1 MKFCQKNFEFILS
14 NLKGIELAQDPFGIQ
29 NIKSYVQLYLSNTIF
44 DLYNENELIS
54 NQKCIDLLDEFEIN
68 LIVLSNFFSLKK
80 I

>member
-14 NLKGIELAQDPFGIQ
+14 NLKSIELAQDPFGIQ

-54 NQKCIDLLDEFEIN
+54 NQKCIDLLGR
-68 LIVLSNFFSLKK
+68 V
-80 I
+80 